1 MSVRESSFILTAA
14 DGHPIE
20 VISWLDDG
28 PDQRPV
34 KAIVQI
40 AHGMG
45 EHSKRYRALAQSL
58 VDAGCAVY
66 ASEHRGHGAGAQ
78 SRGELGDFGAGGF
91 AGLAHD
97 MAQLSL
103 HAKAAHPQAPLVL
116 VGHSMGSFAAQL
128 YVLDYSE
135 LIDGV
140 ALSGTT
146 AIDLMLQARSAGWKL
161 EDANAGVTDP
171 RTPFDWLSRDP
182 AVVDAYLADALCGFT
197 IVAGSMQSMGADCM
211 RTADISALR
220 RIRPDLPLLAFTGA
234 QDPVN
239 NFLEWFEPLLVRYRA
254 AGLTDVS
261 SHVYGG
267 ARHEV
272 FNETNRAEVVANLI
286 AWIERV
292 ARR

>member
-1 MSVRESSFILTAA
+1 MSLLESSFILPAA

-20 VISWLDDG
+20 VFSWTGDE
-28 PDQRPV
+28 PV

-45 EHSKRYRALAQSL
+45 EHSKRYRALAAEL
-58 VDAGCAVY
+58 VAAGCAVY
-66 ASEHRGHGAGAQ
+66 ANEHRGHGAGAQ
-78 SRGELGDFGAGGF
+78 GRGELGDFGAGGF

-103 HAKAAHPQAPLVL
+103 HAKSQHPNAPLVL

-135 LIDGV
+135 LIAGV

-146 AIDLMLQARSAGWKL
+146 AIDLMLKARSAGWKL
-161 EDANAGVTDP
+161 EDANLGVTDP
-171 RTPFDWLSRDP
+171 RTPFDWLSRVP
-182 AVVDAYLADALCGFT
+182 EVVDAYLADSLCGFT
-197 IVAGSMQSMGADCM
+197 IVPESMQSMGLDCM
-211 RTADISALR
+211 RTADLVALR
-220 RIRPDLPLLAFTGA
+220 RIRADLPVFAFTGA

-239 NFLEWFEPLLVRYRA
+239 NFLEWFEPLLERYRA
-254 AGLTDVS
+254 VGLSDVS

-272 FNETNRAEVVANLI
+272 FNETNRDEVVANLI
-286 AWIERV
+286 GWIGRIV
-292 ARR
+292 RP